1 MRGEARKW
9 FFVSGMAVSFSQMFR
24 YLALSVAPVTVTQPI
39 QATSLIW
46 RMVFGYFINREH
58 EAFDRYVLIGLCL
71 SFSGA
76 FALAN
81 GSKDAALLRMLP
93 PGAYTVMLTGV
104 GNTTGIG
111 LVEVYDV
118 DP

>member
-24 YLALSVAPVTVTQPI
+24 YLALSLAPVTVTQPI

-58 EAFDRYVLIGLCL
+58 EAFDRFVLIGLCL
-71 SFSGA
+71 SFAGA
-76 FALAN
+76 FALAV
-81 GSKDAALLRMLP
+81 SDA
-93 PGAYTVMLTGV
+93 TVLSYFDAPAW
-104 GNTTGIG
+104 IIE
-111 LVEVYDV
+111 LSHWKWPDR
-118 DP
+118 